1 MSKLDPF
8 QIYCA
13 ECGLPVDLEE
23 AKTNAD
29 SKAVHERCYVH
40 QLRADEQRN
49 DERVEPLKNT
59 RTR

>member
-1 MSKLDPF
+1 
-8 QIYCA
+8 
-13 ECGLPVDLEE
+13 
-23 AKTNAD
+23 
-29 SKAVHERCYVH
+29 VH